1 MKTIW
6 TKHLKD
12 PEKKLDFEKEVYSCR
27 HVFNHLKKLLEERK
41 DEIARSELS
50 EDAFN
55 TPNWD
60 YTAARNIGRKQ
71 ELEALIQILTL
82 DQGQQ

>member
-12 PEKKLDFEKEVYSCR
+12 PEKKSDFEKEVLSCR
-27 HVFNHLKKLLEERK
+27 YVLNHLKKIAEERK
-41 DEIARSELS
+41 EEIARSELS
-50 EDAFN
+50 EEAFG

-60 YTAARNIGRKQ
+60 YIAARNIGRKQ
-71 ELEALIQILTL
+71 ELDALIQILTL
-82 DQGQQ
+82 DQGQ